1 MEPIA
6 QSPLAQKRRATPAAL
21 AELLTAL
28 RGGARKVRAQGL
40 VGAAKGHVLW
50 QLSREL
56 KLPLVCVVPTDD
68 TAEALEKDLRFFAPE
83 TTASGITRLPG
94 DEVLPYEGLTPDP
107 GVVMARIA
115 GLFHLH
121 LGEARIV
128 VASVRGLARRVLP
141 REALDQR
148 SLQLATSATQD
159 RDELASKLTAAGYAK
174 VPIVEDP
181 GTFAVRGG
189 VFDVWSPLDSAP
201 VRIEFFGDEVE
212 SLRRFDPQTQRS
224 IAELS
229 EVSFCPAREI
239 VLDDAGR
246 KAAIATVRA
255 AADAVETPTRQLRE
269 LIDEIQTRSQDDAL
283 FAAGLSAI
291 LPGFFPGGLKAVT
304 DYLPEGALW
313 VLDDALELER
323 QWGDL
328 WAELESTFEA
338 ARAKGELALSPEQHY
353 LHERDARP
361 VIEASRVV
369 ELGGLL
375 FAEDAARGVPQI
387 EFGTRPT
394 AELRAE
400 IAGHHGEDGALAP
413 LVRRLV
419 DFRDRGIVSVIACHG
434 SAQAERTKRL
444 LLDRQLMAQVV
455 PHLPEQPATLWNPS
469 THAHLVVGD
478 VSAGFLDEGERIA
491 VYSDED
497 VFGPRAQPRK
507 TPRRPK
513 TFGDDAADFRDLK
526 EGDLVVHVEHGIA
539 RYDGLTRLDV
549 RGFAADF
556 ILLQFAGKDRL
567 YMPVGRLR
575 QIQKYVGGDP
585 SKTKLD
591 SLKSQTFQKRKA
603 KVKEELLKMAAEL
616 LDIYAARAA
625 HPGYAFTPPDN
636 MYRQFEAD
644 FEFEET
650 PDQAKA
656 IEDVLVDM
664 QQPKPMDRLV
674 CGDVGYGKTE
684 VALRAAFK
692 AVEDKK
698 QVAVLV
704 PTTVLAS
711 QHYRVFSTRFGDY
724 PITVEMISRFQGPK
738 ETKDILTRA
747 REGKVDVLIG
757 THRLLS
763 QDVSFKELG
772 LVVVDEEQ
780 RFGVKHKEQLK
791 KLRKLVDVLTLTATP
806 IPRTLHMAM
815 MGVRDLSIIGTPP
828 VDRRAIRTFVSK
840 FDGPTIKEAIEREM
854 ARGGQVFFLHNR
866 IQSIAGVYDY
876 LHRLVPQAKIAVAH
890 GQMAEGKLEKVMT
903 EFIERKHDVLLCTAI
918 IESGLDI
925 PSANTILV
933 DRADHFGLSQLYQ
946 IRGRVG
952 RSRERAYCYLL
963 VPARRKITRD
973 AQKRLQV
980 LQQFTE
986 LGAGFQIASHD
997 LEIRGAG
1004 NLLGPDQ
1011 SGTIAAVG
1019 FDLYAQLMDE
1029 AVAELKGEKPR
1040 EEFEPDVEL
1049 PVPALIPEEY
1059 VPDVQQRLFFYKRL
1073 ASAKDEDELYEVKGE
1088 LRDTCGEPPP
1098 EVDALVEVMG
1108 LKNELRALRLR
1119 GLKSGPGRLVVQLGP
1134 DALLDPARLATLVA
1148 KGKGRYRLT
1157 PGMELVELQPSEEAA
1172 APLAAARSLLQ
1183 ELGKCAV
1190 DG

>member
-1 MEPIA
+1 METIA
-6 QSPLAQKRRATPAAL
+6 HPNLIQKHRSNPAAL
-21 AELLTAL
+21 AELLDAV
-28 RGGARKVRAQGL
+28 RGGARKVRARGL
-40 VGAAKGHVLW
+40 VGASRGHALW
-50 QLSREL
+50 QLTREL
-56 KLPLVCVVPTDD
+56 KVPLVCVVPTEDS
-68 TAEALEKDLRFFAPE
+68 AEALEKDLRFFAPE
-83 TTASGITRLPG
+83 TTGAAIVRLPG

-107 GVVMARIA
+107 GVAMARIA

-121 LGEARIV
+121 LGDARIV
-128 VASVRGLARRVLP
+128 IASVRGLARRVLP

-148 SLQLATSATQD
+148 SLQLATGATQD
-159 RDELASKLTAAGYAK
+159 RDELANKLTAAGYAK
-174 VPIVEDP
+174 VPLVEDP

-189 VFDVWSPLDSAP
+189 IFDVWSPLDDGP
-201 VRIEFFGDEVE
+201 VRIEFFGDDIE

-224 IAELS
+224 IADLTEISL
-229 EVSFCPAREI
+229 CPAREI

-269 LIDEIQTRSQDDAL
+269 LIDELQTRSQDDAL

-291 LPGFFPGGLKAVT
+291 LPGFFPGGLKPVT
-304 DYLPEGALW
+304 DYLPQGAVW

-328 WAELESTFEA
+328 WTELESTFA
-338 ARAKGELALSPEQHY
+338 GSRAKGELALPPEQHY
-353 LHERDARP
+353 LREADARGS
-361 VIEASRVV
+361 IESARLV

-375 FAEDAARGVPQI
+375 FAQDAASGVPEI

-413 LVRRLV
+413 LVRRLA
-419 DFRDRGIVSVIACHG
+419 DLRDRGIVAVIACHG
-434 SAQAERTKRL
+434 SAQAERTRRL
-444 LLDRQLMAQVV
+444 LLDRQLMAHIV
-455 PHLPEQPATLWNPS
+455 PHLPEQPVTLWNPS
-469 THAHLVVGD
+469 THAHLVVGQ

-497 VFGPRAQPRK
+497 VFGPRAQPRRSPK
-507 TPRRPK
+507 RPK
-513 TFGDDAADFRDLK
+513 TFGEDAADFKDLK

-616 LDIYAARAA
+616 LDIYASRAA
-625 HPGYAFTPPDN
+625 HPGYAFSAPDS
-636 MYRQFEAD
+636 MYRQFETD

-656 IEDVLVDM
+656 IEDVLADM
-664 QQPKPMDRLV
+664 QQAKPMDRLV

-704 PTTVLAS
+704 PTTVLAA
-711 QHYRVFSTRFGDY
+711 QHHRTFSKRFADY
-724 PITVEMISRFQGPK
+724 PITVEVVSRFQGPK
-738 ETKDILTRA
+738 ETKDILSRA
-747 REGKVDVLIG
+747 REGKVDVLVG

-840 FDGPTIKEAIEREM
+840 FDGATIKEAIERELG
-854 ARGGQVFFLHNR
+854 RGGQVFFLHNR
-866 IQSIAGVYDY
+866 VQSIAGVYDY
-876 LHRLVPQAKIAVAH
+876 LHRLVPEARIAVAH
-890 GQMAEGKLEKVMT
+890 GQMPEGKLEKVMT
-903 EFIERKHDVLLCTAI
+903 DFIDRKHDVLLCTAI

-925 PSANTILV
+925 PTANTILV

-986 LGAGFQIASHD
+986 LGSGFQIASHD

-1011 SGTIAAVG
+1011 SGTIASVG

-1073 ASAKDEDELYEVKGE
+1073 ASAKNDDELYEVKGE
-1088 LRDTCGEPPP
+1088 LRDTCGEAPP

-1108 LKNELRALRLR
+1108 FKNELRAMRLR

-1134 DALLDPARLATLVA
+1134 DALLDPGRLATLVA
-1148 KGKGRYRLT
+1148 KAKGRYRLT
-1157 PGMELVELQPSEEAA
+1157 PGMELVELQPGEQAPAPLEAA
-1172 APLAAARSLLQ
+1172 RALLQ
-1183 ELGKCAV
+1183 ELRKCAV